1 MTMMKSIEL
10 KPNIYWVGAIDWAVR
25 DFHGYITPNG
35 TTYNNYLILDKEVT
49 LLDTV
54 KYEFANIGINNIKRL
69 IEPYKIKNIVIN
81 HIENDHM
88 GALGRMMEIVP
99 YAILY
104 TSERGK
110 RDMARFFDTS
120 KWNIE
125 VVKTGDELNIG
136 EYTLKFIETPMLHWP
151 DSMMTYVDGAKLL
164 ISQDAFGQH
173 FASAARFDDL
183 FIEFNSE
190 ALLEDAMLD
199 YYANILMPFGKLIK
213 TKIAEIVKTGWDIDM
228 IAPDHGL
235 VWRKHANKAL
245 QMYQEMADGKAQLR
259 VTVIYDTMW
268 HGTEQMTQP
277 LMLGIKDGG
286 VYVKVLKLRSTP
298 LSVAIKEFWKSRASL
313 IGSPTLNNG
322 IFPSVAEFIT
332 HLKGLRPKHRMVGAF
347 GSYGW
352 GGGAVPELF
361 KAFRDMKLEVVEPGI
376 TINYRPDANDEE
388 RCYNFGREFAEK
400 VKEYHKNFQ

>member
-1 MTMMKSIEL
+1 
-10 KPNIYWVGAIDWAVR
+10 
-25 DFHGYITPNG
+25 
-35 TTYNNYLILDKEVT
+35 
-49 LLDTV
+49 
-54 KYEFANIGINNIKRL
+54 
-69 IEPYKIKNIVIN
+69 
-81 HIENDHM
+81 M

-99 YAILY
+99 YAIIY
-104 TSERGK
+104 ASERGK

-136 EYTLKFIETPMLHWP
+136 DYTLKFIETPMLHWP
-151 DSMMTYVDGAKLL
+151 DSMMTYVDGANLL

-190 ALLEDAMLD
+190 ALLEDAVLD

-213 TKIAEIVKTGWDIDM
+213 AKIAEIVKTGWDIDM

-245 QMYQEMADGKAQLR
+245 QMYQNMADGKAQLR

-286 VYVKVLKLRSTP
+286 VYVKVLKLRATP

-322 IFPSVAEFIT
+322 IFPSVAELIT
-332 HLKGLRPKHRMVGAF
+332 HLKGLRPKNRLVGAF
-347 GSYGW
+347 GSFGW
-352 GGGAVPELF
+352 GGGAVPELYKSF
-361 KAFRDMKLEVVEPGI
+361 KDMKLDVVEPGV

-400 VKEYHKNFQ
+400 VKEYHKQFQ